1 MQRREGDCRL
11 MKERKYIRNGFE
23 DIRNCMS
30 YMHEKNDCH
39 ALREPFCKKGYD
51 CPFFKDKRD
60 LRKKKE
66 VAADE

>member
-1 MQRREGDCRL
+1 
-11 MKERKYIRNGFE
+11 
-23 DIRNCMS
+23 MS